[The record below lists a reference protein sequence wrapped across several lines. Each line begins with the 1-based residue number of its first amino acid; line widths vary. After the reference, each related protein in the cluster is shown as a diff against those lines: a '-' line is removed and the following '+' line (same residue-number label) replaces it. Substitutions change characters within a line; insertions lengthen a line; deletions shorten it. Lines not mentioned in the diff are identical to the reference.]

1 MNHTKY
7 RISSILSAHRYAG
20 QRPTSSMGQSVCI
33 RSGVAELNTPDLNT
47 PAMESTTRMSTGRIM
62 YAGPPRTQQTRWR
75 SPAEPSGRR
84 LHSVQNLHAR
94 MAAAAAQI
102 MVGRSFFPAPKYP
115 RPCALLCNPRQTVGL
130 RGSVCLGLSHSFI
143 ELLQITL
150 VANRAISSIFSTSS
164 AVKPRR
170 LALAGSARLSAI
182 SSPRQKRGRTHRQQP
197 AEVHPR
203 AERPG

>member
-62 YAGPPRTQQTRWR
+62 YAGPPRAHSTPAGARQPRAFGST
-75 SPAEPSGRR
+75 SPQCTKSPT
-84 LHSVQNLHAR
+84 AR

-115 RPCALLCNPRQTVGL
+115 
-130 RGSVCLGLSHSFI
+130 SD
-143 ELLQITL
+143 L
-150 VANRAISSIFSTSS
+150 VRF
-164 AVKPRR
+164 
-170 LALAGSARLSAI
+170 SAI
-182 SSPRQKRGRTHRQQP
+182 HVRPSGFGVPFASASATASLNSFKSPS
-197 AEVHPR
+197 
-203 AERPG
+203 